1 MFSPNCQQAWSV
13 FYKQR
18 RPRVKKY
25 MQGWLGCFGIASMKT
40 TMERLAPAE
49 AVNGYLEAVEKAGD
63 MGQEFET
70 AGNSP
75 GRGVS
80 VGKYPQGLLAR
91 DG

>member
-1 MFSPNCQQAWSV
+1 MARLLRNCEHEDNNG
-13 FYKQR
+13 K
-18 RPRVKKY
+18 
-25 MQGWLGCFGIASMKT
+25 L
-40 TMERLAPAE
+40 ERLAPAE

-63 MGQEFET
+63 TGQEFEI